1 MSNVKRRL
9 LRIFE
14 VCVVLGI
21 ICYLTILGI
30 NHDVLPRYVFQ
41 QNSYEDEEWY
51 LSFEAYHLPLTLSR
65 IEFLL
70 KNGEYPS
77 AALLTVCYKPVAEKQ
92 IGEMTVEMYLYRI
105 TDLDGEELPSCAMKT
120 EGGYFC
126 MPWGGNWQ
134 EYMRNSSGNYRLP
147 VPKWK
152 VVYIN
157 GDVYKSLEIE
167 MALNKAGD

>member
-1 MSNVKRRL
+1 
-9 LRIFE
+9 
-14 VCVVLGI
+14 
-21 ICYLTILGI
+21 
-30 NHDVLPRYVFQ
+30 
-41 QNSYEDEEWY
+41 
-51 LSFEAYHLPLTLSR
+51 
-65 IEFLL
+65 
-70 KNGEYPS
+70 
-77 AALLTVCYKPVAEKQ
+77 
-92 IGEMTVEMYLYRI
+92 
-105 TDLDGEELPSCAMKT
+105 
-120 EGGYFC
+120 

>member
-70 KNGEYPS
+70 KKG
-77 AALLTVCYKPVAEKQ
+77 
-92 IGEMTVEMYLYRI
+92 
-105 TDLDGEELPSCAMKT
+105 
-120 EGGYFC
+120 
-126 MPWGGNWQ
+126 
-134 EYMRNSSGNYRLP
+134 
-147 VPKWK
+147 
-152 VVYIN
+152 
-157 GDVYKSLEIE
+157 
-167 MALNKAGD
+167 